1 MSSSPEKPSI
11 IRMQVGGS
19 IREDGLYV
27 ERYADSALIEALRN
41 GEICYVLAPRQMG
54 KSSLCGRA
62 IRKLRQEGRVCCLI
76 DLNVLGGQKSA
87 TDLDA
92 WFLALIKE
100 VSRLLGLPRSFVDEF
115 WRADDRTAG
124 AYKWSQF
131 LHVELPKRFDQ
142 PVVLLFDEVDTTLSL
157 PFGCDDFFATIRACY
172 NARGDV
178 PELRRLT
185 FGFVGVAAAGE
196 LVSDPVR
203 TPFNLG
209 TPIPLEDF
217 SLIEMQGFA
226 PSLQGTVADP
236 ASWLLAIYNWTRGHP
251 YMTHKL
257 CAELRKHRPP
267 DVIPSVHVEELV
279 RRLFLVE
286 GRYKDLNLLYAE
298 KRLDSRPERSTLLR
312 MYRRLLEHETVF
324 ADRNDPLQNE
334 LRLAGLCR
342 WEDRV
347 LAVRNP
353 IFGTVFDWQWVRS
366 KEAARFLDDALEH
379 WLKSGKP
386 QGSVLRGH
394 KLDEAKAWALG
405 RNDLTAEEQE
415 FLLSSMEAAR
425 SFATRRALWVISSTL
440 ILALVLTVAFLV
452 GQIRELQRR
461 NEYERQLV
469 ETAQRIQSLQREREQ
484 QLRQQLEEQSK
495 LREASESRERAERQV
510 AVQTKREIN
519 ELRSLLIGLEACTA
533 RSRAA
538 VSELRKK
545 SEADLATWNR
555 RQDRIESTLGFRRS
569 QPTPSKPTLSP

>member
-1 MSSSPEKPSI
+1 MSGAPEKSSSV
-11 IRMQVGGS
+11 RMQVGGS

-27 ERYADSALIEALRN
+27 ERRADTVLLDALRN

-54 KSSLCGRA
+54 KSSLCGRV
-62 IRKLRQEGRVCCLI
+62 IRRLRQEDRVCCLI
-76 DLNVLGGQKSA
+76 DLNVLGGQKS
-87 TDLDA
+87 TTELDA
-92 WFLALIKE
+92 WFFALVKE
-100 VSRLLGLPRSFVDEF
+100 VSRLLGLPRGFIDEF
-115 WRADDRTAG
+115 WRADDRSSG

-131 LHVELPKRFDQ
+131 LHVEIPARIPQ

-172 NARGDV
+172 NSRGDA

-209 TPIPLEDF
+209 TSIPLEDF
-217 SLIEMQGFA
+217 TLSEVQGFA
-226 PSLQGTVADP
+226 GSLEGAVADP
-236 ASWLLAIYNWTRGHP
+236 ASWLLAVHNWTSGHP

-257 CAELRKHRPP
+257 CAELRKSRPAEANP
-267 DVIPSVHVEELV
+267 GVHVEELV

-286 GRYKDLNLLYAE
+286 GRHKDLNLLYAE
-298 KRLDSRPERSTLLR
+298 KRLDSRTERATLLR
-312 MYRRLLEHETVF
+312 VYRRLLEHETVF

-347 LAVRNP
+347 LVVRNA

-366 KEAARFLDDALEH
+366 KEAARFLDDALES

-386 QGSVLRGH
+386 QGHVLRGQ
-394 KLDEAKAWALG
+394 KLEEAKTWAQG
-405 RNDLTAEEQE
+405 RNDLTSEEQE

-425 SFATRRALWVISSTL
+425 SDATRRALWVIGGSL
-440 ILALVLTVAFLV
+440 LLASVMTVAFLV
-452 GQIRELQRR
+452 GQIRDLQRR

-469 ETAQRIQSLQREREQ
+469 ETAQRIQSLQNDREQ
-484 QLRQQLEEQSK
+484 QLRQQLDEQSK
-495 LREASESRERAERQV
+495 LREASEAREKAERLV
-510 AVQTKREIN
+510 ATQTKREIA
-519 ELRSLLIGLEACTA
+519 ELRQLLGGLDACTA
-533 RSRAA
+533 QSRNA
-538 VSELRKK
+538 VREWKRQSDANIA
-545 SEADLATWNR
+545 SWNR
-555 RQDRIESTLGFRRS
+555 RQDRIESTLGFQRS
-569 QPTPSKPTLSP
+569 QPAPAPSASRR